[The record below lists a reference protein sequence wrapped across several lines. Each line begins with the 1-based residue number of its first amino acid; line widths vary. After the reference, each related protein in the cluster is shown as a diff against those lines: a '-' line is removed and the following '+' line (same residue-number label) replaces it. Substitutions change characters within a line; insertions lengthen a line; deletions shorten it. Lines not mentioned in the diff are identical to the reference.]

1 MRNKGMK
8 ISKDAVRY
16 VAELS
21 RLEFEEDE
29 LEKFTEQLGNIL
41 EYMGKLNELD
51 ISRIEPTFHVLE
63 LSTPLREDVVKPC
76 LSLDEALENAPQ
88 KEGSFFAVPKFIE
101 D

>member
-1 MRNKGMK
+1 MWRRIMK
-8 ISKDAVRY
+8 ISKDAARH

-21 RLEFEEDE
+21 RLEFKEDE

-41 EYMGKLNELD
+41 EYMEKLNELD
-51 ISRIEPTFHVLE
+51 TSRVEPTFHVLE
-63 LSTPLREDVVKPC
+63 LSTPLREDVVNPW

-88 KEGSFFAVPKFIE
+88 KEEGFFAVPKFIE